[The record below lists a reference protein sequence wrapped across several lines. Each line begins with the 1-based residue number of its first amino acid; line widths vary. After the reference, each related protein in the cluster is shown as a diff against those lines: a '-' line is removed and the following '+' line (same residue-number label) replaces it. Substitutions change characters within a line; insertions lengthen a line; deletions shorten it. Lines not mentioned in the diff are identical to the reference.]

1 MGDLKST
8 LQRLQ
13 IELQSHLSMKAS
25 LEGTL
30 AETQARYASQLVS
43 LQSMVTSLEAQL
55 SQLHANIASNKQ
67 EYDMLLDLKTR
78 LELEI
83 AEYRR
88 LLDGEDDSTKQVVTK
103 VITVVETVVDV
114 KVVESCKTVDVDV
127 DEIE

>member
-1 MGDLKST
+1 MSNKLNQLWQSEKYRFNAVVVNNTVDVKDKVLPWTHRTSLFRVVIADRLT
-8 LQRLQ
+8 TSLQQ
-13 IELQSHLSMKAS
+13 KAS

-30 AETQARYASQLVS
+30 AETQARYASQLAA
-43 LQSMVTSLEAQL
+43 LQNTVTSLEAQL

-88 LLDGEDDSTKQVVTK
+88 LLDGED
-103 VITVVETVVDV
+103 ER
-114 KVVESCKTVDVDV
+114 
-127 DEIE
+127 